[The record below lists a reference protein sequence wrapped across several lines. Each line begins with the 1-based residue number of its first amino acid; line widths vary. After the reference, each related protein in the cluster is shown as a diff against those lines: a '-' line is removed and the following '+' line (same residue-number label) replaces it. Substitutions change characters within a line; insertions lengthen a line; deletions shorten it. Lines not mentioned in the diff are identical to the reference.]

1 MIKFDKYS
9 KKYGKHIVFDEI
21 SFTIDKGCILGLIG
35 KNGAGKTTLLKS
47 IMNLVGYS
55 GNITVNG
62 KRNLN
67 NSNNNILYFS
77 DNLFLYEYLTGE
89 EFIDFTINMYKIS
102 TPEIIIK
109 KEKLIELFDL
119 KEYKDSL
126 ITEYSLGMK
135 KKTALIPYLLMEP
148 SVLIMD
154 EPVLGV
160 DIKSMVVI
168 KKILKK
174 LSEKGT
180 TVILTTHILE
190 ILENMADRLGVL
202 HDNTITFYD
211 KINEFNKTQL
221 EDIYLS
227 YINDEILELID
238 EII

>member
-1 MIKFDKYS
+1 
-9 KKYGKHIVFDEI
+9 
-21 SFTIDKGCILGLIG
+21 
-35 KNGAGKTTLLKS
+35 
-47 IMNLVGYS
+47 MNLVGYS